1 MRRVMRT
8 IVWGAAGAVPG
19 LIMLAIPGF
28 VESQAENLL
37 LGAGGF
43 LLAILGAVF
52 GAVAGWQQER
62 QARWRLAGGA
72 IVGLLFGAVIVV
84 LNERFGWFRSVVGL
98 LVALVAA
105 IAGAA
110 IGRRS
115 ASSSTETTV

>member
-1 MRRVMRT
+1 MRRMLRT
-8 IVWGAAGAVPG
+8 IGWAAAGMVPG
-19 LIMLAIPGF
+19 LLMIAVVAV
-28 VESQAENLL
+28 VESQRENLL
-37 LGAGGF
+37 LGVGGF
-43 LLAILGAVF
+43 LLAIVGAVF